1 MTAGRSLRISE
12 AVLGLGVLALGL
24 FIAFET
30 SQMQVAPTHA
40 AVGPRLFPFLVAG
53 GLILVAAAVLR
64 EAFFG
69 HVAHEGGFELDWLA
83 VALVSAGLIAEMLLM
98 EWAGW
103 IFAATILF
111 ILTARAFMSRKLVI
125 DAVIGLALATLTF
138 VIFSY
143 GLELSLPGGKLAELW
158 APAEDEAGQ

>member
-1 MTAGRSLRISE
+1 M
-12 AVLGLGVLALGL
+12 LALGL

-30 SQMQVAPTHA
+30 SQMQVAASQA

-53 GLILVAAAVLR
+53 GLILVAAALLR

-83 VALVSAGLIAEMLLM
+83 VVLVSGALIVQMLLI

-103 IFAATILF
+103 IVAATILF
-111 ILTARAFMSRKLVI
+111 MVTARAFASRRLVA
-125 DAVIGLALATLTF
+125 DAALGLGLAVLTF
-138 VIFSY
+138 VVFSY
-143 GLELSLPGGKLAELW
+143 GLDLTLPTGELAEQYLL
-158 APAEDEAGQ
+158 PAEDESEQ